1 LAFAAPPPPEM
12 SARGRYARI
21 LRAPHVTPLIVAALV
36 ARLPIGIDSI
46 AIVLF
51 LRERTGSY
59 AAAGIV
65 SAAFALGGGVGAPLA
80 GRLVDRFGHRR
91 VLVPLAL
98 VHGGGLALLVG
109 LGLLDAPV
117 ALLLPVALVGG
128 AAIPPISATMRPLWG
143 PLLGGDAQLLPAAY
157 ALDSIIIELVFTIG
171 PLLTALA
178 TALLSPAAALGLA
191 AVLVVA
197 GTLAFTASPPSRAWT
212 PDPER
217 AGHGWLGA
225 LSSPGLRTLVLATL
239 PLGFCFGAVEV
250 TLPAFTE
257 DMATRAWAGVLLAV
271 WSLGSAAG
279 GLVYGA
285 RADRMALAPTY
296 VRLAALLPLT
306 FLPLAAAPSLVTMVP
321 LCVLAGVAIA
331 PLFASGNQLVGDV
344 APAGALTEAYTWLVT
359 AIVVGV
365 AIGNAVAGVLVEAA
379 DWRVSFLVGAGC
391 GAVGSLLAFA
401 RRETL
406 SPVAA

>member
-1 LAFAAPPPPEM
+1 M
-12 SARGRYARI
+12 TARGRYARI
-21 LRAPHVTPLIVAALV
+21 LRAPHVLALMVSALV
-36 ARLPIGIDSI
+36 ARLPIGIDAL

-51 LRERTGSY
+51 LREKTGSY

-65 SAAFALGGGVGAPLA
+65 SAAFALGGGAGAPLS
-80 GRLVDRFGHRR
+80 GRLIDRFGHRR
-91 VLVPLAL
+91 GLVPLGL
-98 VHGGGLALLVG
+98 VYGGGLALPVG
-109 LGLLDAPV
+109 LALLAAPV

-128 AAIPPISATMRPLWG
+128 AAIPPISATMRPLWS
-143 PLLGGDAQLLPAAY
+143 PMLDGDAELLPAAY

-178 TALLSPAAALGLA
+178 TALLSPAAALCLA
-191 AVLVVA
+191 AVLVVG
-197 GTLAFTASPPSRAWT
+197 GTLAFTASPPSRAWL
-212 PDPER
+212 PDPAGR
-217 AGHGWLGA
+217 GHGWLGA
-225 LSSPGLRTLVLATL
+225 LSSPGLRTLVAATL
-239 PLGFCFGAVEV
+239 PLGFCFGAIEV
-250 TLPAFTE
+250 TLPAFSE

-279 GLVYGA
+279 GVVYGA
-285 RADRMALAPTY
+285 SADRMALAPTY

-306 FLPLAAAPSLVTMVP
+306 FVPLAAAQSLVMMVP

-379 DWRVSFLVGAGC
+379 DWRVSFLVGAAC
-391 GAVGSLLAFA
+391 GALGSGLAVA
-401 RRETL
+401 RRRTL
-406 SPVAA
+406 EPAPART

>member
-1 LAFAAPPPPEM
+1 M

-21 LRAPHVTPLIVAALV
+21 LRTPHVASLLVAALV

-65 SAAFALGGGVGAPLA
+65 SAAFALGGGAGAPLS
-80 GRLVDRFGHRR
+80 GRLIDRFGHRR

-98 VHGGGLALLVG
+98 VHSGGLVLLVG
-109 LGLLDAPV
+109 LAQLNAPV
-117 ALLLPVALVGG
+117 ALLVPVALVGG

-143 PLLGGDAQLLPAAY
+143 PLLGGDAALLPAAY
-157 ALDSIIIELVFTIG
+157 ALDSIVIELVFTIG

-191 AVLVVA
+191 VVLVVG
-197 GTLAFTASPPSRAWT
+197 GTLAFTASPPSRAWV
-212 PDPER
+212 PDPAR
-217 AGHGWLGA
+217 GGHGWLGA
-225 LSSPGLRTLVLATL
+225 LSAPGLRTLVLATL

-250 TLPAFTE
+250 TLPAFSE

-285 RADRMALAPTY
+285 RADRLALAPTY

-306 FLPLAAAPSLVTMVP
+306 FVPLAAAPSLAAMVP

-331 PLFASGNQLVGDV
+331 PMAASGNQLVGDV
-344 APAGALTEAYTWLVT
+344 APAGTLTEAYTWLVT

-365 AIGNAVAGVLVEAA
+365 AIGNAVAGVLVETA

-391 GAVGSLLAFA
+391 GGGGSAAAVPP
-401 RRETL
+401 RRALPPGPAPAPL
-406 SPVAA
+406 S